1 MAVVTSLV
9 LELVDGYADLN
20 PLSILDVAKH
30 LFIDGTLLDHLHK
43 GVKEELVGV
52 GPLLLVGL
60 KLLLELS
67 GNRNLLRLQETLQE
81 HIDGTVD
88 VI

>member
-30 LFIDGTLLDHLHK
+30 LFIDGTLLDHLHE

-67 GNRNLLRLQETLQE
+67 GNRDLLRLQETLQE
-81 HIDGTVD
+81 HIDGTVN

>member
-1 MAVVTSLV
+1 MPVVTSLI
-9 LELVDGYADLN
+9 LELVDGNADLN
-20 PLSILDVAKH
+20 SLSILDVAKH
-30 LFIDGTLLDHLHK
+30 LFIDSTLLDHLHE

-52 GPLLLVGL
+52 GALLLVGL

-67 GNRNLLRLQETLQE
+67 GNRDLLRLQETLQE

>member
-1 MAVVTSLV
+1 MPIITSLI

-20 PLSILDVAKH
+20 PLSILHVTKH
-30 LFIDGTLLDHLHK
+30 LFIDGTLLDHLHE
-43 GVKEELVGV
+43 GVKKELVRV

-67 GNRNLLRLQETLQE
+67 GDRDLLRLQETLEE

>member
-1 MAVVTSLV
+1 VKK
-9 LELVDGYADLN
+9 ELVR
-20 PLSILDVAKH
+20 VR
-30 LFIDGTLLDHLHK
+30 
-43 GVKEELVGV
+43 
-52 GPLLLVGL
+52 PLLLVGL

-67 GNRNLLRLQETLQE
+67 GDRDLLRLQETLEE